1 MSTAEHLVKI
11 LNEAR
16 TAAGLSSL
24 DMQMV
29 YIPAGKKHDTA
40 RAVKSFNIQQEQ
52 VKTARETLKNRL
64 NKDSLGGDLKL
75 WYYVA
80 VIASLPNHTFWKALT
95 DSSEVMSSKH
105 WASSIL
111 MHQQCEQEEVENN
124 LNRFNKRRFA

>member
-1 MSTAEHLVKI
+1 MNTADNLVKI

-24 DMQMV
+24 DV
-29 YIPAGKKHDTA
+29 HISHKHDTQ
-40 RAVKSFNIQQEQ
+40 I
-52 VKTARETLKNRL
+52 KTARATLKSRL
-64 NKDSLGGDLKL
+64 NKASLGGDLKL

-80 VIASLPNHTFWKALT
+80 VIASLPNNTFWKALT

-111 MHQQCEQEEVENN
+111 MQQKCEQEEVEHN
-124 LNRFNKRRFA
+124 LNRFNKRKFI